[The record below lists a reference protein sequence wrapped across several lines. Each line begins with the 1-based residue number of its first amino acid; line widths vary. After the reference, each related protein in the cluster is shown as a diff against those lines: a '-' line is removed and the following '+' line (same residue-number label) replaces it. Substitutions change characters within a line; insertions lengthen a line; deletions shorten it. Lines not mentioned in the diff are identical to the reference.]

1 MNTNKVNYYPQGANK
16 LRRSLSYVL
25 LTSMLLMFALILSN
39 HAIAKDDTGFPGRK
53 LYPQVTTLSKEQ
65 LYDKIV
71 KEEVVIVDVRSAYE
85 FQTLKILNAI
95 NIPVSKKSFATK
107 LKVLRAKTDKDIV
120 FYCNGRT
127 CFKSYNAVMKAIKYN
142 VKNCFSYDAGVFE
155 WALKYPN
162 EATLLAQ
169 TPVEEDAIISKDEL
183 NAHLLSPKEF
193 EQRSLET
200 NSIIYD
206 VRDRMQRRGSGGIF
220 MFRDKFVGLD
230 NVRKLH
236 KIIFKAEQNNS
247 TLFFYD
253 AKGKQVRWLQYTLKA
268 QGLTKYYFMKG
279 GAAAYYK
286 MLREEQAGS

>member
-1 MNTNKVNYYPQGANK
+1 MNMSKVNYYPQSADK
-16 LRRSLSYVL
+16 LRRSLTNML
-25 LTSMLLMFALILSN
+25 LSTMLLMFLMLSSY
-39 HAIAKDDTGFPGRK
+39 AIAKDDTGFPGRK

-65 LYDKIV
+65 LYEKIV
-71 KEEVVIVDVRSAYE
+71 KEDVVIVDVRSAYE

-95 NIPVSKKSFATK
+95 NIPVSKKSFADK
-107 LKVLRAKTDKDIV
+107 LKKLREKTDKDIV

-127 CFKSYNAVMKAIKYN
+127 CFKSYNAVMKAIKYS

-162 EATLLAQ
+162 EAVLLDQ
-169 TPVEEDAIISKDEL
+169 TPVEKDAIISNDEL

-206 VRDRMQRRGSGGIF
+206 VRDRLQRRGGSGIF

-236 KIIFKAEQNNS
+236 KIIFKAQQNNS
-247 TLFFYD
+247 ILFFYD

-268 QGLTKYYFMKG
+268 QGLSNYYFMKG

-286 MLREEQAGS
+286 MIREEQALE